1 MGSFLGSSVSSTAVS
16 GVKFVAKIVNYYEN
30 NQFERRLQ
38 HALYWENKSTSVNII
53 Y

>member
-1 MGSFLGSSVSSTAVS
+1 MVSFLASMLSRIAVS
-16 GVKFVAKIVNYYEN
+16 GVRFVAMIVNYYEKN
-30 NQFERRLQ
+30 HFERRLQ